1 MVRRGTHVYI
11 HIERHQPI
19 MSFGVSFGDVVLAST
34 LAWRVYKACKDS
46 GESFQRLSG
55 EVASLHVVLKE
66 TEDYLG
72 EFHDLDVSRVN
83 RLQILTTGCH
93 DTLKDLERLM
103 RSYDN
108 LGTQVQRTWDR
119 FRFGLQDL
127 TDIRSRIGELLG
139 MKLTSSA
146 SSSTIRIEKRL
157 NKFVCEV
164 RAGHR
169 ERSVVT
175 TPSVAES
182 IESPDVWQQLRREL
196 EDVGISPTVVEE
208 NHAYIARWIKAA
220 LAEGLMDEDGPTK
233 VDHPQHQA
241 LLTDSGHGGS
251 SVFSPAALSI
261 ANKEFEEEFR
271 EKQSNR
277 PIEEI
282 FKPLTVDVVESST
295 RKKSL
300 TDPTRLIKKLFVKNT
315 AIIEAASDGDIEKV
329 AKLLSL
335 GCNVNATE
343 RWGWSALSMCAYGGH
358 LAIARLLLEHGAEL
372 DIVDVDGDT
381 PVQIATTRGHSELVI
396 LFDEVRA
403 DRDRLAR
410 EQDTEI
416 TR

>member
-1 MVRRGTHVYI
+1 MQPSTYTHAHI
-11 HIERHQPI
+11 HVERHQPI

-46 GESFQRLSG
+46 GESFQRLSAD
-55 EVASLHVVLKE
+55 VASLHVVLKE

-93 DTLKDLERLM
+93 DTLKDLERLL

-119 FRFGLQDL
+119 FRFGLRDL
-127 TDIRSRIGELLG
+127 TDTRFRIVSNVTLL
-139 MKLTSSA
+139 TAFNSSLI

-157 NKFVCEV
+157 NKFVCEI

-169 ERSVVT
+169 EGSVVT
-175 TPSVAES
+175 TPGVAES

-196 EDVGISPTVVEE
+196 EDVGISPAVVEE
-208 NHAYIARWIKAA
+208 NHAYIAQWIKAA
-220 LAEGLMDEDGPTK
+220 LAEGLMDEDDPTE
-233 VDHPQHQA
+233 VDHLQHQSM
-241 LLTDSGHGGS
+241 LTDSGYGGS
-251 SVFSPAALSI
+251 SVFSPAALSV

-282 FKPLTVDVVESST
+282 FKPLTVDVVEPST

-315 AIIEAASDGDIEKV
+315 AIIEAASNGDIEKV
-329 AKLLSL
+329 AKL
-335 GCNVNATE
+335 
-343 RWGWSALSMCAYGGH
+343 WSALSMCAYGGH

-396 LFDEVRA
+396 LFDEVRV

>member
-1 MVRRGTHVYI
+1 
-11 HIERHQPI
+11 

-127 TDIRSRIGELLG
+127 TDIRSRIVSNVTLL
-139 MKLTSSA
+139 TAFNSSLI
-146 SSSTIRIEKRL
+146 SSSMIRIEKRL

-169 ERSVVT
+169 EGSVVT
-175 TPSVAES
+175 TTGVAES

-208 NHAYIARWIKAA
+208 NHAYIAQWIKAA
-220 LAEGLMDEDGPTK
+220 LAEGLMDEDDPTE

-241 LLTDSGHGGS
+241 MLTDSGYGRS
-251 SVFSPAALSI
+251 SVFSPAALSV
-261 ANKEFEEEFR
+261 ANEEFEEEFR

-282 FKPLTVDVVESST
+282 FKPLTVNVGEFST

-381 PVQIATTRGHSELVI
+381 PGQIATTRGHSELVI

-416 TR
+416 TSSI